1 MAAASGGCVALDAG
15 EGLWVAGPARVEVVE
30 GCVSVVGFEACS
42 GDVLVVG
49 GARGATFVA
58 SGGRARVCIVAGSG
72 AAYTRVP
79 SGRVFEAWSSLVE
92 KLEAEGAS
100 RIVVVGGMETG
111 KSTLVTWLHN
121 VLGLGVV
128 EADVG
133 QNELGLPA
141 CVAYSSDSRRA
152 VALSDL
158 EPSGCLFVGHVSAEK
173 VMDLVVSAAVASARR
188 LRGGFVVDTDGF
200 VAGRGVYYKAALA
213 AALEADAVVVMGSAP
228 ALSAALRALGL
239 RVYEAPA
246 PELPRERSR
255 LDRRSFRQRMWSR
268 LFSDAETV
276 VLDGVPILGL
286 CPASREG
293 DATVYHCPRA
303 TLTVA
308 ARAPPR
314 GGGLRPG
321 WEKGLLAAIAEGGTH
336 TPALVERIVDPVEGR
351 VVVRASKRPASTEG
365 LILGWVLIHSDYSEE
380 HLPTGLHPETVLQRR
395 TGRQQR
401 RGQRPRPA

>member
-1 MAAASGGCVALDAG
+1 MAAAPGSCVALEAG

-30 GCVSVVGFEACS
+30 GCVAVVGFEACR
-42 GDVLVVG
+42 GDALVVG
-49 GARGATFVA
+49 GTRGATFTA
-58 SGGRARVCIVAGSG
+58 SGGKARVCIVAGSG
-72 AAYTRVP
+72 AAYTRVS
-79 SGRVFEAWSSLVE
+79 SGRVFEAWSRLVE

-111 KSTLVTWLHN
+111 KSTLATWLHN

-141 CVAYSSDSRRA
+141 CVAYSSDPRRA

-158 EPSGCLFVGHVSAEK
+158 EPGGCLFVGHVSAEK
-173 VMDLVVSAAVASARR
+173 VMDLVVSAAAAAARR
-188 LRGGFVVDTDGF
+188 LPGGFVVDTDGF

-213 AALEADAVVVMGSAP
+213 AALEADAVIVMGSAP
-228 ALSAALRALGL
+228 ALSAALRAVGL

-255 LDRRSFRQRMWSR
+255 VDRRNFRQRMWSR

-276 VLDGVPILGL
+276 VLDEVPILGL
-286 CPASREG
+286 CPASRDG
-293 DATVYHCPRA
+293 DAIVYHCPRA

-308 ARAPPR
+308 AR
-314 GGGLRPG
+314 GGSLRPG
-321 WEKGLLAAIAEGGTH
+321 WEKGLLAAIAAGGTH
-336 TPALVERIVDPVEGR
+336 IPALIERIVDPLDGR
-351 VVVRASKRPASTEG
+351 VVVRASKKPASAAG
-365 LILGWVLIHSDYSEE
+365 LILGWVLVHSDYSEE
-380 HLPTGLHPETVLQRR
+380 HLPPGLHPETMLQRR
-395 TGRQQR
+395 AGRQQR
-401 RGQRPRPA
+401 RGPRPRPA